1 MQRMIES
8 SWLGWRGSMAALLAG
23 MALPLAFSPFNF
35 YPVAILSLSV
45 LFIAWHNVD
54 AKQAAWRGFLF
65 GYGMFAVGISWIY
78 VAIHDFGNASMPLAA
93 FLTGLFAAFLALYI
107 ALLAWLL
114 KRVAGRNQLLLP
126 DYLLLLPV
134 AWLFFE
140 WFKGWFLTGFPW
152 LEVGTSQVSG
162 PLSGYTPVIGSLGV
176 SLLVAFSAGLLSA
189 AWQFKKGALVIVM
202 AVLWLGGYS
211 LNTTTWTYASDKP
224 LRVSLIQG
232 NVPQEIKWDKEQVLN
247 TLALYQQKTEENW
260 QSDLIVWP
268 ENAVTVFYHQAKKF
282 YIDPLASLARQNN
295 SDILVGLPVLDETTN
310 QYYNSMMS
318 LGSKEAFY
326 HKRHLVPFGDYIPI
340 EWLRGLIAFFDLPMS
355 SFSAGGDQQAL
366 LEAAGQKIGVSV
378 CYEDTFSTEV
388 LDTLPEAS
396 LLVNA
401 TNNAWYGDSFAPH
414 QHLQISQNR
423 ALETGRPVLRATTN
437 GISALI
443 DHKGQLLAT
452 STQFEQ
458 AVVTGMIEPRQ
469 GSTPY
474 VRWQQWPLLLLS
486 LVMLLLWGYHRQNN
500 LSKQT
505 S

>member
-1 MQRMIES
+1 M
-8 SWLGWRGSMAALLAG
+8 
-23 MALPLAFSPFNF
+23 
-35 YPVAILSLSV
+35 
-45 LFIAWHNVD
+45 
-54 AKQAAWRGFLF
+54 
-65 GYGMFAVGISWIY
+65 
-78 VAIHDFGNASMPLAA
+78 
-93 FLTGLFAAFLALYI
+93 
-107 ALLAWLL
+107 
-114 KRVAGRNQLLLP
+114 
-126 DYLLLLPV
+126 
-134 AWLFFE
+134 
-140 WFKGWFLTGFPW
+140 
-152 LEVGTSQVSG
+152 
-162 PLSGYTPVIGSLGV
+162 

-202 AVLWLGGYS
+202 VVLWLGGYS
-211 LNTTTWTYASDKP
+211 LNNTTWTYASDKP